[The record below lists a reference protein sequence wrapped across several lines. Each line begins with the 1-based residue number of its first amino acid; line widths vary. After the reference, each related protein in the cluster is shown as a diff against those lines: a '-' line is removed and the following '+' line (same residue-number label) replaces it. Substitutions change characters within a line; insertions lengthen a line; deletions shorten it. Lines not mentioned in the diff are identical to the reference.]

1 MDADMKEKITM
12 GMMVGCLLLALVA
25 MFTTSWLTMSEDGSA
40 ESAPGAGDAAPAM
53 EMHASLSTQYVEID
67 GMDCTKDLA
76 KMMGGECDGDAF
88 AMGYSDLCDDID
100 EDEVCEAAT
109 AGTVG
114 AVFMWLG
121 VVVTLIL
128 VLMAVL
134 PMAGVDTLND
144 LMGNLPDICVTIM
157 NWAAGG
163 LMIAGVVLWLLL
175 IPDGDQGLGYS
186 AYLAIVAGLMGLGST
201 GMNTFMGD
209 E

>member
-25 MFTTSWLTMSEDGSA
+25 MFTTSWLSD
-40 ESAPGAGDAAPAM
+40 DDNN
-53 EMHASLSTQYVEID
+53 ASLSTVYFKADSKTECEGIADLMD
-67 GMDCTKDLA
+67 GY
-76 KMMGGECDGDAF
+76 ECDGTIVSAT
-88 AMGYSDLCDDID
+88 YSDAEAMCEDMAAAFGGDDS
-100 EDEVCEAAT
+100 ECAEMGEAAT

-175 IPDGDQGLGYS
+175 IPDGDMDMGYS